1 MCHSV
6 GILTPPAMAKLFYTI
21 DEAAK
26 RLGKSETELQA
37 MVDSG
42 QLEEFRMHDQSH
54 FKRAVIDQLVDEDG
68 SAVDLPS
75 DDDLNLG
82 SSFGKDL
89 DLNLDLGLD
98 LDGSKAPPLSINEAS
113 GSAIIDDLKFDDD
126 VPVAPASKPQENLDL
141 ELDVDLG
148 FDLSGS
154 NASIPAVPSTPAPSA
169 TPKPQIIPPVNDE
182 PLGLLDSADASAIA
196 SAVPAKGPNEIDL
209 DLDLDLDLGL
219 DLGLDDSKTNQPAAP
234 KGGIDLLGD
243 SRGDSAA
250 AIAASDASGSM
261 APPPTRRPKTNP
273 IDDDYVNVDS
283 LSGSGSLSLETVGSG
298 SGMLDDSTDSDQ
310 SSIGAALL
318 DDGGDDTFGTGA
330 SLGGGTGL
338 FAEPT
343 ELDGFDQE
351 NSSVPI
357 AASSTGGGMVTVQA
371 ERVDSAVSGMGLGL
385 MVGTLI
391 AIILATLV
399 VMGNRM
405 GGGSAL
411 AGMITQDLMIWC
423 GGLAV
428 ATLLA
433 GGIGF
438 FVGKSIE

>member
-1 MCHSV
+1 
-6 GILTPPAMAKLFYTI
+6 MAKLFYTI
-21 DEAAK
+21 DEAAT
-26 RLGKSETELQA
+26 RLGKSEADLQA

-42 QLEEFRMHDQSH
+42 QLEEFKMHDQVH
-54 FKRAVIDQLVDEDG
+54 FKRAVIDQLVDDDG
-68 SAVDLPS
+68 IDLELPL
-75 DDDLNLG
+75 DDE
-82 SSFGKDL
+82 F
-89 DLNLDLGLD
+89 DLGD
-98 LDGSKAPPLSINEAS
+98 LKAPAPPALSLNDAS

-126 VPVAPASKPQENLDL
+126 FVPTAPTAPTTAASPSMGLDLGLDDLDLSDSAKDMPGIPVAPEVSTTSKIEITSPN
-141 ELDVDLG
+141 
-148 FDLSGS
+148 
-154 NASIPAVPSTPAPSA
+154 
-169 TPKPQIIPPVNDE
+169 NDE

-196 SAVPAKGPNEIDL
+196 PAVKTKSSD

-219 DLGLDDSKTNQPAAP
+219 DLDLDLGMDESKPNKPAV
-234 KGGIDLLGD
+234 GGIDILGD

-250 AIAASDASGSM
+250 AMAASDASGSM
-261 APPPTRRPKTNP
+261 APPPTRKPKSTQ
-273 IDDDYVNVDS
+273 IDEDFLDVGS
-283 LSGSGSLSLETVGSG
+283 MTGSGSLSLETVGSG

-310 SSIGAALL
+310 SSVGAALL

-343 ELDGFDQE
+343 EMDGFDQE
-351 NSSVPI
+351 NSSVPM
-357 AASSTGGGMVTVQA
+357 AASSTGGGMIAMQA
-371 ERVDSAVSGMGLGL
+371 ERVDSAMSGMGLGL
-385 MVGTLI
+385 MVGTLV

-399 VMGNRM
+399 VMGTRM

-411 AGMITQDLMIWC
+411 AGMITQDLMMWC
-423 GGLAV
+423 GGLAI